1 MVRGTHIQEAVRDML
16 SIFQKFGGIRPMAAK
31 LSVPPSTIKSWHAKR
46 AIPDWRHRAVME
58 AALAHNVDLSPDEI
72 VNIRPDSTEAPT
84 QAAA

>member
-1 MVRGTHIQEAVRDML
+1 MVRRTHNREAVTKML

-31 LSVPPSTIKSWHAKR
+31 LAVPPSTIKSWHAKR

-58 AALAHNVDLSPDEI
+58 AALAHNIDLSPDEI
-72 VNIRPDSTEAPT
+72 VNIRSDADHPA